1 MTKCPYVSRL
11 EGVDITKLQEEMKDF
26 YERIVM
32 GKEYYNG
39 GQFGEDIDLG
49 EEYGLE
55 QKVFGDKILKD
66 EVKNT
71 RTKHDPNARHNRDTT
86 IGAKVKDVRGTNVES
101 QQKLQANF
109 IDNGTERGTPEG
121 GISLYDKASPIS
133 TRLLKEYNLLLW
145 PQYSQMY
152 PLYKNIC
159 RIFREVCDN
168 THHQYYTQAWLN
180 YCHKGEYIADHT
192 HWAQSKRAYHGFI
205 CVDSEGS
212 DTRYILGPNS
222 EASVENENGL
232 FCLCSCEYIHGTKPW
247 PKDKPRI
254 TLAFDVVPKRFISFK
269 EYWAPNHWCPIA

>member
-1 MTKCPYVSRL
+1 MAECPHVSRL

-39 GQFGEDIDLG
+39 GQYVKNIDLG

-55 QKVFGDKILKD
+55 QKVFGEKSLETKD
-66 EVKNT
+66 FSEMNDIEKTAHGN
-71 RTKHDPNARHNRDTT
+71 
-86 IGAKVKDVRGTNVES
+86 IS
-101 QQKLQANF
+101 KLF
-109 IDNGTERGTPEG
+109 IDNGTEYGTPEG

-168 THHQYYTQAWLN
+168 THHQYYTQVWLN

-269 EYWAPNHWCPIA
+269 EYWSPNHWCPIA